1 MLDPVVDSVDGR
13 VNKTYK
19 IFNTYYTDTLALCWQ
34 KILKKDNPESAV
46 IKIEQDVIPYSNWR

>member
-34 KILKKDNPESAV
+34 KILKK
-46 IKIEQDVIPYSNWR
+46 R